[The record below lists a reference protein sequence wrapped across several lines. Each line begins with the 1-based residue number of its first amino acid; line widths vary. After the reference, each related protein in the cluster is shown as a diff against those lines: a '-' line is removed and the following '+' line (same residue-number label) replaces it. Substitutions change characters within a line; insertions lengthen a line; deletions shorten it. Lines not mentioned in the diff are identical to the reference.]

1 MHIARKFLILVS
13 ALAASG
19 LAMAQD
25 VGRVISSTPIIGQVS
40 TPRRVCTSEQVE
52 VQSSNSGA
60 GAAIGAIAGA
70 ALGSASGG
78 RRSDRAAA
86 SVIGAIGG
94 AILGDH
100 IEGTPEPRIRDV
112 QRCGTQTQVENR
124 PIAYNVVYEFAGKQY
139 TVQMPQ
145 DPGPTIQLQ
154 VAPVGMAS
162 TQSYN
167 QSYNTAP
174 SNAPIVY
181 DSPPVVMVAP
191 AAYPLYPQP
200 YYYGRPY
207 YPAVRVDLEF
217 GSRGGYGRRWH

>member
-19 LAMAQD
+19 LAKAQD

-145 DPGPTIQLQ
+145 DPGPTLQLQ
-154 VAPVGMAS
+154 VSPAGMAS
-162 TQSYN
+162 SQTYS
-167 QSYNTAP
+167 TAP

-181 DSPPVVMVAP
+181 DRPPVVMVAP
-191 AAYPLYPQP
+191 SVYPVYYPQP
-200 YYYGRPY
+200 YYYGRPF

-217 GSRGGYGRRWH
+217 GSRGGYGYRRWH